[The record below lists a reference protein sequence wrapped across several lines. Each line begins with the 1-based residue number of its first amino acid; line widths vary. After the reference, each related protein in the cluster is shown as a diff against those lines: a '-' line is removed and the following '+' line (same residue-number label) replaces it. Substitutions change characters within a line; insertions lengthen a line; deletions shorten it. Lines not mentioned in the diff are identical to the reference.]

1 MHEKDIQ
8 FVEESFKKYYFDHFD
23 LIHVPEKPEQREFG
37 YQKFTGGMNRHIS
50 IKDDKELHLFLGITY
65 RLMFTVQTHVIHFQ
79 IYQCLKKTGK
89 ELI

>member
-37 YQKFTGGMNRHIS
+37 FQKLLAE
-50 IKDDKELHLFLGITY
+50 IKG
-65 RLMFTVQTHVIHFQ
+65 HFQ
-79 IYQCLKKTGK
+79 IKKNK
-89 ELI
+89 NLIIAG